1 MRILAVY
8 LVCVLIGQ
16 AFSVALGLLLDP
28 YSKTAAI
35 TVFIVVYYSMYWF
48 AWRATLLIIERPAK
62 AGADSSGDGGG
73 PRAKVAAWLLAPAV
87 LALDF
92 D

>member
-1 MRILAVY
+1 MWILAVY

-28 YSKTAAI
+28 YSKTVAI
-35 TVFIVVYYSMYWF
+35 TVFIIVYYSMYWV
-48 AWRATLLIIERPAK
+48 AWRATLLIFERLTRR
-62 AGADSSGDGGG
+62 GADTSGDGGS
-73 PRAKVAAWLLAPAV
+73 RAKIAGWLLAPAV